1 MLYHWLTT
9 IHISS
14 ALLLQD
20 DVPDDLLKDEVEDG
34 SDKEP
39 DDGKPKSPEHKAVK
53 AVKSS
58 DVLPAMR
65 KERAASIAKRKQ
77 RPISTVAHGEWIKTY
92 FKMYFTIYIPLAG
105 SIIFPYKYINAW
117 SNLWLKKYFETP
129 SS

>member
-1 MLYHWLTT
+1 M
-9 IHISS
+9 
-14 ALLLQD
+14 LQD

-77 RPISTVAHGEWIKTY
+77 RPISTVAHGE
-92 FKMYFTIYIPLAG
+92 
-105 SIIFPYKYINAW
+105 
-117 SNLWLKKYFETP
+117 
-129 SS
+129 